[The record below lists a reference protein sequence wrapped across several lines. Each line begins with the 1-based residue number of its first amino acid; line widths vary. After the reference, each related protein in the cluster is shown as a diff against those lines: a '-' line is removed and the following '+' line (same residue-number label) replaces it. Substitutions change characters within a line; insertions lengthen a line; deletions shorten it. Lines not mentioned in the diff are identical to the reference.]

1 MAGAGTM
8 ELTPRQRQVFEWV
21 KAFIREHTM
30 PPTVREIGDA
40 LGIKSSSVFDLLKTL
55 ERKDYMRRGARRA
68 RSLIVEDRKDRRL
81 HRSRKIRVLEDV
93 PEGERERKNLVAVP
107 VVGAVAAGKP
117 ILAEENIIGELLVD
131 ADLVR
136 VGRFFALEVA
146 GDSMIGAGIH
156 HGDTVLVRQQPLA
169 ETGDIVVAVLGGE
182 ATVKRLHLR
191 EDAIALRPEN
201 PAHQP
206 IMVSPE
212 DDLRIAGKVVGVQRA
227 DVVSE

>member
-1 MAGAGTM
+1 MALADEFNRLFYDLM
-8 ELTPRQRQVFEWV
+8 
-21 KAFIREHTM
+21 FIRRQETTRSILVYEVFLF
-30 PPTVREIGDA
+30 PFSVVLGIPNRQDA
-40 LGIKSSSVFDLLKTL
+40 LGFQV
-55 ERKDYMRRGARRA
+55 
-68 RSLIVEDRKDRRL
+68 VEDRKDRRL

-93 PEGERERKNLVAVP
+93 PDRERERKNLVAVP

-146 GDSMIGAGIH
+146 GDSMIGAGIR

-191 EDAIALRPEN
+191 DGAIALRPEN
-201 PAHQP
+201 PAYQS
-206 IMVSPE
+206 IMIDPE
-212 DDLRIAGKVVGVQRA
+212 NDLRIAGKVVGVQHS
-227 DVVSE
+227 DTVSE